1 MGRVF
6 VRCSLALIVAGA
18 GVATPSAFAQATT
31 VAGIS
36 CTTPPPAHC
45 GPECARELLGNPGN
59 VTEPMTGRTFFLD
72 VPCDLKPE
80 EQVIVILNLH
90 GAGSIGNWQRHYFP
104 ALDFKEKYR
113 LVIATPTAGG
123 SGTIGASGAPA
134 VRMWGPSTDDAYLQ
148 NVTNLVLD
156 RVGRANVKA
165 FWLAGHSQGGMT
177 SNRVVC
183 SDFFKDKVD
192 GWLSL
197 SGGRIGP
204 APISPDFF
212 GPSGPPAAPPGGG
225 NAPRPGVAAQPACDI
240 SFIFTSGQH
249 ENHGIAGDVAVGGQ
263 VRMWC
268 AHAASRRRGLESRL
282 RDRSRSRPRRELGSR
297 GQTRHGGGV
306 RVPELPGWPRGGR
319 RVAVG
324 QGPHRR
330 ARTER
335 HRNARSADGVRSG
348 REGASIP
355 SLNGGDA
362 APAASDFENAGAV
375 AE

>member
-1 MGRVF
+1 MRRVSVMWSF
-6 VRCSLALIVAGA
+6 AMIVAGLS
-18 GVATPSAFAQATT
+18 VATPSAFAQGTT

-36 CTTPPPAHC
+36 CTTPPAHC

-72 VPCDLKPE
+72 VPCDLKPDE
-80 EQVIVILNLH
+80 RVIVILNLH

-113 LVIATPTAGG
+113 LIIATPTAAG
-123 SGTIGASGAPA
+123 SGAIGASGAPA
-134 VRMWGPSTDDAYLQ
+134 VRMWGPATDDAYLQ

-156 RVGRANVKA
+156 RVGRANVKS

-212 GPSGPPAAPPGGG
+212 GPSGPPAAPAGGG

-240 SFIFTSGQH
+240 SFIFTSGQL
-249 ENHGIAGDVAVGGQ
+249 EITSLPETSPWAAKYSCGARTRLPDVVDSKAGYVTGAAPGRGASWGRAARPGTAEVFVYPNCQGGRVVADVLRLDKGHTEGLEPNVTETLVALMASAPGGK
-263 VRMWC
+263 VR
-268 AHAASRRRGLESRL
+268 ASRR
-282 RDRSRSRPRRELGSR
+282 
-297 GQTRHGGGV
+297 
-306 RVPELPGWPRGGR
+306 
-319 RVAVG
+319 
-324 QGPHRR
+324 
-330 ARTER
+330 
-335 HRNARSADGVRSG
+335 
-348 REGASIP
+348 
-355 SLNGGDA
+355 
-362 APAASDFENAGAV
+362 
-375 AE
+375 